1 MNLQFFGGR
10 GAKSG
15 KKTSAPTIRTGAL
28 NDEEIE
34 KLEALGGQRVIV
46 DDQDLIYFRAEPLGL
61 KVERYKCFGKIKRAE
76 MDGEKISNTCAEVL
90 ARLVFGVVDV
100 KTGKIYHFDKHNTG
114 FKDYSKFL
122 LKNFDEIVKIARR
135 K

>member
-1 MNLQFFGGR
+1 MIEANE
-10 GAKSG
+10 
-15 KKTSAPTIRTGAL
+15 IRTGAL

-76 MDGEKISNTCAEVL
+76 MDGEKISNTCAEVI

-114 FKDYSKFL
+114 YKDYSKFL

>member
-1 MNLQFFGGR
+1 MIEANE
-10 GAKSG
+10 
-15 KKTSAPTIRTGAL
+15 IRTGAL

-76 MDGEKISNTCAEVL
+76 IDGEKISNTYAEVL
-90 ARLVFGVVDV
+90 AKLVFGVVDV
-100 KTGKIYHFDKHNTG
+100 KTGEIYHYKHGAG

-122 LKNFDEIVKIARR
+122 LKTFDEIVKIARR

>member
-1 MNLQFFGGR
+1 MIEANE
-10 GAKSG
+10 
-15 KKTSAPTIRTGAL
+15 IRTGAL

-46 DDQDLIYFRAEPLGL
+46 DDQDLIYFEAEPLGL

-90 ARLVFGVVDV
+90 TRLVFGVVDV
-100 KTGKIYHFDKHNTG
+100 KTGKIYHFDKHNPG